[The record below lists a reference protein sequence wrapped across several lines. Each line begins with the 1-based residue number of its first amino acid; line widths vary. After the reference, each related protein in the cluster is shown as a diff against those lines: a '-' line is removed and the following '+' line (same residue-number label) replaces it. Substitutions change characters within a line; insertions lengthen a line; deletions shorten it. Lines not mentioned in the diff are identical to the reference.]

1 MTDGSFQ
8 SFVGKEMK
16 QTSVIVAF
24 LLCWSAVSPIPHHKT
39 SNSKSVN
46 EVDYVIEHNDDN
58 ANLGKES
65 TDEASSGKD
74 WGGNIIQNILN
85 FLYQKVRLQLDSII
99 EINDD

>member
-1 MTDGSFQ
+1 MTDGSLQ
-8 SFVGKEMK
+8 SFVEKEMK
-16 QTSVIVAF
+16 KTSVIIAF
-24 LLCWSAVSPIPHHKT
+24 LLYWSAVSPNPHHKI

-46 EVDYVIEHNDDN
+46 EVDYVIEHNDN

-85 FLYQKVRLQLDSII
+85 FLYQNVCIHLDAII
-99 EINDD
+99 QIND